1 MISTTL
7 DGWLI
12 MLLQWVDECG
22 LPDGGTA
29 QPGLATGAQ
38 SKCKDQKEV
47 QRLVE
52 WDAMVWEVREAV

>member
-1 MISTTL
+1 
-7 DGWLI
+7 

-47 QRLVE
+47 QRLAE